1 MRCPLPGPLLL
12 VLGLVIFLLC
22 FSPPLWAGPR
32 KGDRAP
38 AFSLRDPEGAWFKL
52 TDLTYRGPA
61 RARRSKHVVLLDFF
75 STDCKPCIKALPKL
89 IKLHNKFKGKAV
101 KLVLLALPEKA
112 DTDERKLA
120 AFLKKRSLPFLVLVD
135 SYGKVAGK
143 YVMRK
148 GVVKIPALFVIDK
161 GLVVRE
167 VLQKVDSRAQQ
178 KLNKLMEKLTK

>member
-1 MRCPLPGPLLL
+1 MRCPLPKPHLLMP
-12 VLGLVIFLLC
+12 GLVIFVLC
-22 FSPPLWAGPR
+22 LCPSSWAGPK
-32 KGDRAP
+32 KGVRAP

-52 TDLTYRGPA
+52 SDLTYRGPA
-61 RARRSKHVVLLDFF
+61 KARKPKHVVLLDFF

-101 KLVLLALPEKA
+101 KVVLLALPEKA
-112 DTDERKLA
+112 DADERKLA

-148 GVVKIPALFVIDK
+148 GLVKIPALFVIDK
-161 GLVVRE
+161 DMVVRE
-167 VLQKVDSRAQQ
+167 VLQKMDA
-178 KLNKLMEKLTK
+178 KALLGLDKLMEKLTR

>member
-1 MRCPLPGPLLL
+1 MRCPLSRLSLL
-12 VLGLVIFLLC
+12 VPGLAFVLC
-22 FSPPLWAGPR
+22 LSPPLWAGPK
-32 KGDRAP
+32 KGDKAP
-38 AFSLRDPEGAWFKL
+38 AFSLRDPDGAWFKL
-52 TDLTYRGPA
+52 TDLTYKGPA
-61 RARRSKHVVLLDFF
+61 KARRPKHVVLLDFF

-89 IKLHNKFKGKAV
+89 IKLHHKYKGKGV
-101 KLVLLALPEKA
+101 KVVLLALPEKG
-112 DTDERKLA
+112 DSDERKLA